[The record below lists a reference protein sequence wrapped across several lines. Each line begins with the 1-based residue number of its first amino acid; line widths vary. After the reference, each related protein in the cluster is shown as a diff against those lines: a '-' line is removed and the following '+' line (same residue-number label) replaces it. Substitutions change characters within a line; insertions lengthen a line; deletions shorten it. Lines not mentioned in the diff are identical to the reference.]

1 MKRVAV
7 LMGGISP
14 EHPVSLASGC
24 GILAN
29 LDPELFVGFPVL
41 ISKDNEWVWP
51 KDVGAQPATPVAAFD
66 GKWIAPA
73 GWDAAM
79 AADIL
84 ENTPVD
90 WARTRFPLFNALPS
104 ADVYFIGLHGIGG
117 EDGRL
122 QGFLELAG
130 QPFTGSG
137 GLGSALA
144 MDKIL
149 SKQLYALNGV
159 PTAEWVVLDTTEWNT
174 DTVIASA
181 DRVEKEIGLPAVV
194 KHPTGGSSIGVA
206 VAHTRDELLAA
217 LTEIGKD
224 TPRLLVEEFVAGR
237 ECSCGV
243 LEEVGHSAA
252 TALSPTEIRPRKG
265 GFFTFEEKYAQG
277 GAEEITPAEFPAAV
291 IERIQE
297 FARRAHQAL
306 RLSVYSRTDFIWIP
320 PAVTELA
327 DIPEA
332 LGEIYA
338 LETNNLPGFT
348 ATSLLPQQAAYAGLS
363 YRDLV
368 TKVIEQSLQT
378 VR

>member
-1 MKRVAV
+1 MRRVAV

-24 GILAN
+24 GILAQ
-29 LDPELFVGFPVL
+29 LDPKIFSGFPVL
-41 ISKDNEWVWP
+41 ISRDNEWMWP
-51 KDVGAQPATPVAAFD
+51 DIPGTRQAASVAAID
-66 GKWIAPA
+66 PSSPGESGTWIPPA

-84 ENTPVD
+84 KDPPVT
-90 WARTRFPLFNALPS
+90 WARARFPLFNALPA

-149 SKQLYALNGV
+149 SKQLYALQGI
-159 PTAEWVVLDTTEWNT
+159 PTAKWVVLDTAAWTSRE
-174 DTVIASA
+174 ISEAA

-206 VAHTRDELLAA
+206 VARTREALLAA
-217 LTEIGKD
+217 LDEIGKD
-224 TPRLLVEEFVAGR
+224 APRLLVEAFVAGR
-237 ECSCGV
+237 ESSCGV
-243 LEEVGHSAA
+243 LEGFDA
-252 TALSPTEIRPRKG
+252 ALSPTEIRPRKDA
-265 GFFTFEEKYAQG
+265 FFSFEEKYAKG
-277 GAEEITPAEFPAAV
+277 GAEEITPAEFPVAV
-291 IERIQE
+291 IEKIQAL
-297 FARRAHQAL
+297 ARRAHQAL
-306 RLSVYSRTDFIWIP
+306 RLSVYSRTDFIWVP
-320 PAVTELA
+320 DTDELF
-327 DIPEA
+327 
-332 LGEIYA
+332 A

-348 ATSLLPQQAAYAGLS
+348 PTSLLPQQAAHAGLS

-368 TKVIEQSLQT
+368 TRVIEQSLLAP
-378 VR
+378 R